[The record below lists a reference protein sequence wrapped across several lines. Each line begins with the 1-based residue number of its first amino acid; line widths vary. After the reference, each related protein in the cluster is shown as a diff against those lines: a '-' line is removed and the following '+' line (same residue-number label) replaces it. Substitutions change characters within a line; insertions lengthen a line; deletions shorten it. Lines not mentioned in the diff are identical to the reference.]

1 MSRTSRAWSWEIW
14 RDSDRAAELTRRF
27 GELERRFC
35 LSGIRVWVGSVK
47 MSLEIGRRPCSNGS
61 RLGWIRETG
70 FGFGFGF
77 EFGSLVEDEDD
88 VVGSMG
94 SLMALRE
101 REREREIGFCRSL
114 RNESALR
121 EKERRG
127 MRGGD

>member
-1 MSRTSRAWSWEIW
+1 M
-14 RDSDRAAELTRRF
+14 TRRF
-27 GELERRFC
+27 GELERRVC

-77 EFGSLVEDEDD
+77 GFGSLVEDEDD

-94 SLMALRE
+94 SLMAL
-101 REREREIGFCRSL
+101 F
-114 RNESALR
+114 
-121 EKERRG
+121 
-127 MRGGD
+127 

>member
-1 MSRTSRAWSWEIW
+1 M
-14 RDSDRAAELTRRF
+14 
-27 GELERRFC
+27 
-35 LSGIRVWVGSVK
+35 SGIRVWVGSVI
-47 MSLEIGRRPCSNGS
+47 MSLGIGRRPCSNGS

-77 EFGSLVEDEDD
+77 GFGSLVEDEDD

-94 SLMALRE
+94 SLMALLERE
-101 REREREIGFCRSL
+101 RESEREIGFCRSL